1 MIGRMTGAVIFGDI
15 DADNIAKLSG
25 IYFETRS
32 QILSLSKNP
41 SPFFCLC
48 VAGLVAIVV
57 AVLWR
62 QWEGP
67 SRGRG
72 LVGVGGAPM
81 PPGVPKRKDL

>member
-15 DADNIAKLSG
+15 DADDIAKLSG
-25 IYFETRS
+25 IHFETRS
-32 QILSLSKNP
+32 QILSLSKN
-41 SPFFCLC
+41 SSSFFCLC
-48 VAGLVAIVV
+48 VVGLAIVV
-57 AVLWR
+57 GVLWM

-72 LVGVGGAPM
+72 FVEVGGASM